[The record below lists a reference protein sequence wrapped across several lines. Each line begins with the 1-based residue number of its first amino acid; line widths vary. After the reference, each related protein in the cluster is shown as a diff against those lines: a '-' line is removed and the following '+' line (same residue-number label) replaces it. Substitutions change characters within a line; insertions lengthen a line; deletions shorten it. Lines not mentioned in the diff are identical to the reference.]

1 MGYGNLAYKYDYTEE
16 ERQNQRKKNVKKQN
30 TSPLKHKKKAKKLS
44 YAAKIASVLMVAA
57 SAVFMIVQYVTV
69 NETQS
74 ALNSAISDYEFE
86 KSVTAQKSFEL
97 EESIDLSKIETEAT
111 SRLGMRRPEK
121 HQVVYV
127 DVKKSDTTVK
137 TAEEVESIPS
147 RIAGFAKNIKSHIID
162 FFSI

>member
-16 ERQNQRKKNVKKQN
+16 QHEKQKKNINRKKPAKRAKK
-30 TSPLKHKKKAKKLS
+30 TKKLS

-57 SAVFMIVQYVTV
+57 SAVFMITQYVTV

-74 ALNSAISDYEFE
+74 ELTSAISDCEFE
-86 KSVTAQKSFEL
+86 ESVTAQKAFEL
-97 EESIDLSKIETEAT
+97 EQSIDLSKVETEAT

-121 HQVVYV
+121 HQIVYV
-127 DVKKSDTTVK
+127 DVKKSDKTVK
-137 TAEEVESIPS
+137 TAKEVE
-147 RIAGFAKNIKSHIID
+147 GFASRAAGLVKSVKSHIIK

>member
-16 ERQNQRKKNVKKQN
+16 ERQNQRKKDVKKRN
-30 TSPLKHKKKAKKLS
+30 TSPVKHRKKVKKLS
-44 YAAKIASVLMVAA
+44 YAAKIASVLVVAA

-74 ALNSAISDYEFE
+74 ALNSAISNYEFE
-86 KSVTAQKSFEL
+86 QSVTAQKSFEL
-97 EESIDLSKIETEAT
+97 EESVDLSKIETEAT

-137 TAEEVESIPS
+137 TAEEVESFSS
-147 RIAGFAKNIKSHIID
+147 RLAGFAKNIKSHIID